1 MAIDKELK
9 GYARDCIRLA
19 RLTDDPTIRGPF
31 LKMAREW
38 LEAAAASYPR
48 RVTRVARVR
57 SSASKRRHL
66 GGGRAGPPKARRPGD
81 EGRPSLQR

>member
-1 MAIDKELK
+1 MELIIVPLYRIAATEGGLGGHMAIDQELK

-38 LEAAAASYPR
+38 LEAAAAQPP
-48 RVTRVARVR
+48 RVTRA
-57 SSASKRRHL
+57 AKNPL
-66 GGGRAGPPKARRPGD
+66 
-81 EGRPSLQR
+81 PSL

>member
-38 LEAAAASYPR
+38 LEAAAAQPPQ
-48 RVTRVARVR
+48 VTR
-57 SSASKRRHL
+57 ASKKPPPRMVW
-66 GGGRAGPPKARRPGD
+66 GAPKCEGPGEVEFTGA
-81 EGRPSLQR
+81 

>member
-38 LEAAAASYPR
+38 LEAAAAQPP
-48 RVTRVARVR
+48 RVTRAGSR
-57 SSASKRRHL
+57 ASKRGHL
-66 GGGRAGPPKARRPGD
+66 GGRAGPPKARRPG
-81 EGRPSLQR
+81 GVPSRPSLQHCS

>member
-38 LEAAAASYPR
+38 LEAAAAQPP
-48 RVTRVARVR
+48 RVTR
-57 SSASKRRHL
+57 ASKKPPPRMVW
-66 GGGRAGPPKARRPGD
+66 GAPKCEGPGEVEFTGA
-81 EGRPSLQR
+81 

>member
-38 LEAAAASYPR
+38 LEAAAAQPP
-48 RVTRVARVR
+48 RVTR
-57 SSASKRRHL
+57 ASKTSTSH
-66 GGGRAGPPKARRPGD
+66 GM
-81 EGRPSLQR
+81 GRPQT

>member
-38 LEAAAASYPR
+38 LEAAAAQPP
-48 RVTRVARVR
+48 RVTE
-57 SSASKRRHL
+57 ASL
-66 GGGRAGPPKARRPGD
+66 
-81 EGRPSLQR
+81 

>member
-1 MAIDKELK
+1 MAIDQELK

-38 LEAAAASYPR
+38 LEAAAAQPPR
-48 RVTRVARVR
+48 ITRAAKTR
-57 SSASKRRHL
+57 SRASKPPPRMVW
-66 GGGRAGPPKARRPGD
+66 GAPKCEGPGEVEFTGA
-81 EGRPSLQR
+81 